1 MDVQASEPANV
12 DILQICSTKYLRIQ
26 EIVTSNMYNILSG
39 NSINQDQ
46 PVIATL
52 SDSTQLL
59 RDAHASGVEF
69 AL

>member
-1 MDVQASEPANV
+1 MDVQASEPADV
-12 DILQICSTKYLRIQ
+12 DFLQICSTKYLWTQ

-39 NSINQDQ
+39 NSINQNQ
-46 PVIATL
+46 SMIATL
-52 SDSTQLL
+52 SDRTQLL